1 MLSLGTVFA
10 SVVVTACAV
19 VVAVVSVVTGVAG
32 DAVVGETGCCG
43 RPASRQLC
51 HPPSWSA
58 DEMRP
63 ASLCSSRQLSD
74 HFQSN
79 TNQS

>member
-1 MLSLGTVFA
+1 MFA

-51 HPPSWSA
+51 HPPA
-58 DEMRP
+58 G
-63 ASLCSSRQLSD
+63 QL
-74 HFQSN
+74 
-79 TNQS
+79 TR